1 MNPCSACGI
10 ISYSKQT
17 MMSGDEVCLV
27 PRPHTLTKKRV
38 WWLLSASLVVPSQQS
53 WISLWRSVV
62 SFNGLFW
69 INTANSEQPRK
80 RSILTRPFSLWGW
93 GLGTRLGNGMDSEE
107 EERKLNPWS
116 LNHILTS
123 SEKPPFLSGEV
134 KHFTA
139 TIFPFHLAFFTSPN
153 WPRSKNYTQ
162 VGMRDKVKRC
172 LNSSRKAC

>member
-1 MNPCSACGI
+1 MR
-10 ISYSKQT
+10 
-17 MMSGDEVCLV
+17 SGDEVCLV
-27 PRPHTLTKKRV
+27 PRPHPLTRKRV
-38 WWLLSASLVVPSQQS
+38 WWLLSAPVVVASQQS
-53 WISLWRSVV
+53 RFYLISLWHSVV
-62 SFNGLFW
+62 SFIGLLR
-69 INTANSEQPRK
+69 INTANLEQPRK
-80 RSILTRPFSLWGW
+80 RSILTRPFSSWGW
-93 GLGTRLGNGMDSEE
+93 GLGTRVGNGMDSKE

-162 VGMRDKVKRC
+162 VGMRD
-172 LNSSRKAC
+172 